1 MNFNQFFVYFFES
14 VSIFMS
20 VFFFIQ
26 FFIIRRKEHLFYA
39 IYLMALSVYY
49 LLAVPDFFFGVAASD
64 SETIRSFDLFKRPV
78 QFLSS
83 VFYTLFVMY
92 YLGLASKS
100 AYLYSV
106 FRFLNILYLVCSITC
121 LALNFFAIP
130 YDQYYY
136 LFSLILF
143 PIQFYVVVA
152 LFKYRVPYGRYIIW
166 GSIITLLGS
175 ALALIFTIYVNN
187 HPGETFAQS
196 LNVFLPVNISIAI
209 DIFLFSIALQKKI
222 ADNEKSL
229 ISTAF
234 LRQQAIMLERE
245 RIIADL
251 HDDVGGGISS
261 IRMMSDL
268 MAQHAKP
275 GEENPYGSFPGKISQ
290 TAREVAQRMHTIIWS
305 LTEENDTLGNFI
317 EYVRQ
322 YGISY
327 FDNSGVAFS
336 LIHSVE
342 LPSEIQ
348 LSGVQRKNL
357 FLVMKEALHN
367 ILKHADAR
375 HAKIEIAL
383 HGKRLEMLIID
394 DGKGIS
400 TEPEGE
406 GNGFGNGSKNMK
418 KRMEEINGQL
428 EYKTGDGTRIQL
440 SVEL

>member
-92 YLGLASKS
+92 YLGLAGKS

-152 LFKYRVPYGRYIIW
+152 LFKHRVPYGRYIIW

-268 MAQHAKP
+268 MAQHAGK
-275 GEENPYGSFPGKISQ
+275 GDENQYRSFPGKISQ

-305 LTEENDTLGNFI
+305 LNEENDTLGNFT

-322 YGISY
+322 FGISY
-327 FDNSGVAFS
+327 FENSGVAFS
-336 LIHSVE
+336 LVHSSAF
-342 LPSEIQ
+342 PSEMQ

-357 FLVMKEALHN
+357 FLVIKEALHN
-367 ILKHADAR
+367 ILKHAAAA
-375 HAKIEIAL
+375 HASIDISL
-383 HGKRLEMLIID
+383 HGKKLGILIMD
-394 DGKGIS
+394 DGKGTSIK
-400 TEPEGE
+400 PEAT
-406 GNGFGNGSKNMK
+406 GNGFGNGLKNMK
-418 KRMEEINGQL
+418 KRMEEISGQL
-428 EYKTGDGTRIQL
+428 EYKTGNGTRIQL